1 MGWIELVGWVAVA
14 ANIGAYFATEPRRAL
29 RLLGASELIW
39 LLFHALMGWP
49 SAVVVSALTV
59 LRNLLGG
66 FAPDR
71 VMRPLVLLILL
82 GVAGMLW
89 WNATAWHHYLPLAA
103 AAVETGGVIWR
114 DRPSRFRAGLIGSE
128 ALWAGFAIV
137 ERSGPNLVCAII
149 AIGVLLRRA
158 IRSRWTAPLTPGTAD
173 PDAQ

>member
-14 ANIGAYFATEPRRAL
+14 ANTGAYFATDPRRAL

-49 SAVVVSALTV
+49 AAVVVSAMTI

-71 VMRPLVLLILL
+71 VMRPMVLAILL
-82 GVAGMLW
+82 LVAGVLW

-103 AAVETGGVIWR
+103 AAVETGGVVWR

-128 ALWAGFAIV
+128 ALWAGFAVV

-149 AIGVLLRRA
+149 AIGALLGHE
-158 IRSRWTAPLTPGTAD
+158 IRSRRTGPKREVR
-173 PDAQ
+173 DAK

>member
-1 MGWIELVGWVAVA
+1 MSWVVLIGWVAVA
-14 ANIGAYFATEPRRAL
+14 ANAGAYLAAEPRRAL

-71 VMRPLVLLILL
+71 VMRPLVLLILAI
-82 GVAGMLW
+82 VAGALW

-103 AAVETGGVIWR
+103 AAVETVGVIWR
-114 DRPSRFRAGLIGSE
+114 DRTSRFRAGLIGSE
-128 ALWAGFAIV
+128 ALWAVFAIV

-149 AIGVLLRRA
+149 AIGALLRHEIRDRRARA
-158 IRSRWTAPLTPGTAD
+158 I
-173 PDAQ
+173 